1 MARNDKN
8 DKNEQ
13 TDGLVERLV
22 TVDRVAKVVKGGR
35 IFSFT
40 ALTVV

>member
-22 TVDRVAKVVKGGR
+22 TVDRV
-35 IFSFT
+35 
-40 ALTVV
+40 

>member
-22 TVDRVAKVVKGGR
+22 TVDRVAKVVK
-35 IFSFT
+35 
-40 ALTVV
+40 AVVVSSLSQH